1 MTGSA
6 GICYGE
12 DTQTFGNLIQREVG
26 EHMGKHWL
34 NRLLLSYLPIFT
46 VITLVL
52 LTITALSI
60 SEMSRK
66 AAENA
71 NNVSVVHA
79 MSFLDSALKSI
90 DDTMLKEIQANNVLK
105 QYYYPTTDAN
115 SYHSVYEPSVLL
127 RNLMSVIQTIRI
139 DSIYLYRAA
148 DQAVLTANSLL
159 TLDTFGDREFVEGVL
174 EAYPAEVWS
183 NARSYKEFISQE
195 RGVSVVSLVRKVPA
209 LSGGQGFVVV
219 NIRTSDVAQLIGKM
233 MDSGYSQVSLRDRQG
248 VSLMDSR
255 LPAATVSNGEGEKT
269 DSKDPSVSAIQSDY
283 TGWHM
288 QSRLH
293 NMGIFM
299 VITGYTKVLLMI
311 GVAVVLMGTIAIV
324 IVSRRNYRPIESIL
338 SRLKAA
344 SPNNRREHEAAP
356 PGRNE
361 FQFIEAALD
370 DIMEQ
375 SSQYEAR
382 QKEEHLFR
390 RRYFFQ
396 ELMNGRPV
404 KPHDWPDELSRLG
417 LEPSFSRLQAA
428 VVELDRYGQFCR
440 SYSHT
445 DQNLMKYVI
454 SNVVSEM
461 TPPQKRQVWSEW
473 LDGNRL
479 AVLYRWTG
487 EPEGEDAVY
496 ASAARLCEWIAGNLK
511 FTVTVGAGPQVTA
524 IEQIGKSYQG
534 ALEAVKYKT
543 VIGTGRVITHAE
555 ISKWEPGEAYG
566 YLQKIRKLALAY
578 RMGEDGW
585 KEQIQ
590 GIACGIRSMLFSR
603 DDLAS
608 LANYLI
614 YHLQREMMEL
624 SEELRASW
632 RTTAYEQL
640 NGAVDQFET
649 ADELFLQLEEVLA
662 GTAER
667 IRQERENRTYH
678 AIIQRVK
685 AYIEQNYANPDLSL
699 NYLSDVFGMNA
710 KHVSQLFREEFG
722 VRFSDYV
729 IQVRVENAKRLLQE
743 SEQPVQEVAAKVGY
757 MLPFSFIRV
766 FKKVVG
772 VTPGD
777 YRKECG

>member
-1 MTGSA
+1 
-6 GICYGE
+6 
-12 DTQTFGNLIQREVG
+12 
-26 EHMGKHWL
+26 MGKHWL

-71 NNVSVVHA
+71 NNVSVSHA
-79 MSFLDSALKSI
+79 MSFLDNSLKFI

-105 QYYYPTTDAN
+105 QYYYPPADSN

-127 RNLMSVIQTIRI
+127 RSLMSVIQTIRI

-174 EAYPAEVWS
+174 AAYPAEVWS
-183 NARSYKEFISQE
+183 NARSYKEFVSQE
-195 RGVSVVSLVRKVPA
+195 RGISVVSLVRKVPA

-219 NIRTSDVAQLIGKM
+219 NIRTSDIAQLIGNM
-233 MDSGYSQVSLRDRQG
+233 MDSGYSQVSLRDRKG
-248 VSLMDSR
+248 ISLKDNL
-255 LPAATVSNGEGEKT
+255 LPAAAAPNGEAEKA
-269 DSKDPSVSAIQSDY
+269 DSPDSSVSAVQSDY

-293 NMGIFM
+293 SMGAFM
-299 VITGYTKVLLMI
+299 VITGYTKILLMI
-311 GVAVVLMGTIAIV
+311 GVAVILVGTIAIV

-338 SRLKAA
+338 SRLKAVSSTGKKENGA
-344 SPNNRREHEAAP
+344 VL

-370 DIMEQ
+370 NMMEQ

-382 QKEEHLFR
+382 QKEDHLFR

-396 ELMNGRPV
+396 ELMNGRQIMPR
-404 KPHDWPDELSRLG
+404 DWREEFSRLG
-417 LEPSFSRLQAA
+417 LEPSFSRLQVA
-428 VVELDRYGQFCR
+428 VVELDRYRQFCR

-445 DQNLMKYVI
+445 DQSLLKYVI
-454 SNVVSEM
+454 SNVVSEI
-461 TPPQKRQVWSEW
+461 TAHEKRQVWSEW

-487 EPEGEDAVY
+487 EPEGEDAVP
-496 ASAARLCEWIAGNLK
+496 ASAVRLCGWIADNLK
-511 FTVTVGAGPQVTA
+511 FTVTVGAGPQVA
-524 IEQIGKSYQG
+524 AMEQIGESYQG

-543 VIGTGRVITHAE
+543 VVGTGTVITYEE
-555 ISKWEPGEAYG
+555 ISKSESGETYG
-566 YLQKIRKLALAY
+566 YLQQIRKLALAY
-578 RMGEDGW
+578 RLGEDGW
-585 KEQIQ
+585 KQQFQE
-590 GIACGIRSMLFSR
+590 IASGLRGMLFSR
-603 DDLAS
+603 DDLVS

-624 SEELRASW
+624 PEELRESW
-632 RTTAYEQL
+632 RTMAYEQL
-640 NGAVDQFET
+640 NAVVDQFET
-649 ADELFLQLEEVLA
+649 AGELFLQLEDVLA
-662 GTAER
+662 GAAER
-667 IRQERENRTYH
+667 IREERESRTYH
-678 AIIQRVK
+678 AVIQRVK
-685 AYIEQNYANPDLSL
+685 AYIEHNYANPDLSL
-699 NYLSDVFGMNA
+699 NYLSDIFGVNA
-710 KHVSQLFREEFG
+710 KHVSQLFKEEFG
-722 VRFSDYV
+722 VKFSDYV
-729 IQVRVENAKRLLQE
+729 IQVRVENAKRLLLE
-743 SEQPVQEVAAKVGY
+743 SGQPVQEVAAKVGY
-757 MLPFSFIRV
+757 LLPFSFIRV

>member
-1 MTGSA
+1 MTGST
-6 GICYGE
+6 GICYGK
-12 DTQTFGNLIQREVG
+12 DTQRFGNLIQREAG

-52 LTITALSI
+52 LTITALSV

-66 AAENA
+66 ASENA
-71 NNVSVVHA
+71 NNVSVAHA

-90 DDTMLKEIQANNVLK
+90 DDMMLKEIQASNVLK
-105 QYYYPTTDAN
+105 QYYYPSADAN

-127 RNLMSVIQTIRI
+127 RNLTSVIQTIRI

-148 DQAVLTANSLL
+148 DQTVLTANSLL

-174 EAYPAEVWS
+174 AAYPAEVWS
-183 NARSYKEFISQE
+183 NARSYMEFTSQE
-195 RGVSVVSLVRKVPA
+195 RGISVVSLVRKVPA

-219 NIRTSDVAQLIGKM
+219 NIRTSDIAQLIGTM
-233 MDSGYSQVSLRDRQG
+233 MDSGYSQVSLCDRKG

-255 LPAATVSNGEGEKT
+255 LPPAASNGKVKKA
-269 DSKDPSVSAIQSDY
+269 DSADSSVSAVQSDY

-299 VITGYTKVLLMI
+299 TITGYTKILLMI
-311 GVAVVLMGTIAIV
+311 GMAMILMGTIAIV

-344 SPNNRREHEAAP
+344 SPNNRRENEAPP

-361 FQFIEAALD
+361 FQLIEAALD
-370 DIMEQ
+370 DMMEQ

-417 LEPSFSRLQAA
+417 QEPSCSRLQAA

-445 DQNLMKYVI
+445 DQDLLKYVI
-454 SNVVSEM
+454 SNVVSEI
-461 TPPQKRQVWSEW
+461 TLLQKRQVWSEW
-473 LDGNRL
+473 LDGSRL

-496 ASAARLCEWIAGNLK
+496 ASLDRLCQWIAGNLR
-511 FTVTVGAGPQVTA
+511 FTVTVGTGPQVTA
-524 IEQIGKSYQG
+524 IEQIGESYQG
-534 ALEAVKYKT
+534 ALEAVKYKA
-543 VIGTGRVITHAE
+543 VIGTGMVIAHAE
-555 ISKWEPGEAYG
+555 ISKWEPGETYE
-566 YLQKIRKLALAY
+566 YLQQIRKLALAY

-585 KEQIQ
+585 KEQFQ

-603 DDLAS
+603 EDLAN

-624 SEELRASW
+624 SQELRDSW
-632 RTTAYEQL
+632 STAAHEQL

-649 ADELFLQLEEVLA
+649 ADELFIQLEEVLT

-667 IRQERENRTYH
+667 IRQERESRTYH
-678 AIIQRVK
+678 AVIQRVK
-685 AYIEQNYANPDLSL
+685 DYIEQNYANPDLSL
-699 NYLSDVFGMNA
+699 NYLSDIFGVNA

-722 VRFSDYV
+722 VKFSDYV
-729 IQVRVENAKRLLQE
+729 IQVRVENAKRLLRE
-743 SEQPVQEVAAKVGY
+743 SEQPVQDVAAKVGY